1 MVKILWH
8 QTAVRDGWHNAFTD
22 LCFWRDTYWLTFR
35 RGSAHVSPDGGVVV
49 MRSVDLKRWHK
60 IAYVK
65 TVGDDRD
72 PKFCLAGDRLHVYFG
87 TWLPRPENW
96 PDKRFGPLVTH
107 VCFTEDGAHWP
118 DPVPAY
124 EQNYWLWRVRYHD
137 GTFYSPAYGWDD
149 PREKNRSFLDLLTSQ
164 DGIKWKKVCRIA
176 GVEDQPDEAD
186 LFFQPD
192 GELWCIA
199 RSTRS
204 PDHSLFYSSKWPYQ
218 KWERVDLKVTIHCPV
233 FCESD
238 GRLYVAGR
246 RRIDAPWKPQLTP
259 AGNTG
264 IFIAEKGKVE
274 PLLALPSDG
283 DAAYPGLI
291 SREPGK
297 LIISYYSQHAYLSGV
312 ICGLTPH
319 SADVYMAEIAIE

>member
-35 RGSAHVSPDGGVVV
+35 RGSAHVSPDGGVIV
-49 MRSVDLKRWHK
+49 MRSVDLRRWHEV
-60 IAYVK
+60 AHLK
-65 TVGDDRD
+65 TAGDDRD
-72 PKFCLAGDRLHVYFG
+72 PKFCPAGNRLYVYFG

-107 VCFTEDGAHWP
+107 VCFTEDGTRWS
-118 DPVPAY
+118 DPVTAY
-124 EQNYWLWRVRYHD
+124 EQNYWLWRVRHHD

-149 PREKNRSFLDLLTSQ
+149 PREKHKSFLDLLISQ

-186 LFFQPD
+186 LSFQPND
-192 GELWCIA
+192 ELWCVA

-204 PDHSLFYSSKWPYQ
+204 PDHSLFYSSKPPYE
-218 KWERVDLKVTIHCPV
+218 KWERTDLKATIHCPV
-233 FCESD
+233 FCESG

-246 RRIDAPWKPQLTP
+246 RRTDALWKPQLTP

-264 IFIAEKGKVE
+264 IFIVEKGKVE

-291 SREPGK
+291 SRETEK
-297 LIISYYSQHAYLSGV
+297 LIISYYSQHAYLNGA
-312 ICGLTPH
+312 ICASTPH
-319 SADVYMAEIAIE
+319 AADIYIAEIAIE